1 MEFEVGQSFFPKQ
14 LSVYDISI
22 SNADST
28 SLPKCLFLKKKN
40 AENYKALLKDITKQ
54 VLSVVLLNSS
64 QQLPFCPISTLIL
77 FRDVSLLNDLSASM
91 LVLLAYS

>member
-28 SLPKCLFLKKKN
+28 SLPKCLFLKKN

-77 FRDVSLLNDLSASM
+77 FQDVSLLNDLSASM